1 MRRSTTGLSCI
12 ALLLAFVIAGCGGG
26 SEEGGGTDGDQTSQG
41 GSGELGAKVIDVKTL
56 PKLEDSL
63 PPLDEGRIEVAAPEG
78 WRPMSRNMDFVAR
91 FAPKG
96 VSGSTP
102 PRILVTAAAAPG
114 DSPKTLTASDA
125 AAFEAYMGPILDKE
139 LSGKKDIRETPRTLI
154 IGDRPWSRYVL
165 ARKTK
170 QGVPVDGQV
179 LKTVANGRIYTMELQ
194 VYHQTNMIEFR
205 DEAYAIAA
213 GMKFPK
219 VAAADGGGE
228 ESLGNLLTGD
238 GEEDEEK
245 EDDGEE
251 EEGGEKK
258 EGGDETKD

>member
-1 MRRSTTGLSCI
+1 MRRSTTGLSCV
-12 ALLLAFVIAGCGGG
+12 AVLFAFVIVGCGGG
-26 SEEGGGTDGDQTSQG
+26 SGGAGGAPAAQG
-41 GSGELGAKVIDVKTL
+41 GPEELGAKVIDVTQL
-56 PKLEDSL
+56 PKLEDPL
-63 PPLDEGRIEVAAPEG
+63 PPQDGGRVEVAAPEG
-78 WRPMSRNMDFVAR
+78 WRPMSRNMKYVAR
-91 FAPKG
+91 FAPQG

-102 PRILVTAAAAPG
+102 PRILLTVDAAPG
-114 DSPKTLTASDA
+114 DSPKTLTAKDA

-139 LSGKKDIRETPRTLI
+139 LAGKGSVREAPRTLI
-154 IGDRPWSRYVL
+154 IGDQPWSRYVL

-219 VAAADGGGE
+219 VAAADGDGE

-238 GEEDEEK
+238 GEEGEEK

-251 EEGGEKK
+251 EEGGEEK
-258 EGGDETKD
+258 EGGDETKG